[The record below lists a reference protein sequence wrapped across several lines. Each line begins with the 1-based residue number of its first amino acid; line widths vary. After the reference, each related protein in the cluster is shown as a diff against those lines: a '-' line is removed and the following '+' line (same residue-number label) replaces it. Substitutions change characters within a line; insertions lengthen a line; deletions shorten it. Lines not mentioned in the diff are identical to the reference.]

1 MKTVR
6 KIITLAIGALVA
18 GWIGSPLMATTI
30 DYTFTYDVSQFD
42 DSHNFATGDS
52 LTINFNSGTDFYNV
66 TSADIYSFQYN
77 LAAGPTEIFYRGGGW
92 IFEDGN
98 IGDHFSFDGQN
109 LTITYDNTGGDYLS
123 QYGNDP
129 AQFGQISGG
138 ILWHAYT
145 TLSSQQDDAYL
156 SLTGDNTVA
165 ITGTTASVPEGG
177 SVVLYVGIICCGMVV
192 LRRRFVA

>member
-1 MKTVR
+1 MKTVH

-18 GWIGSPLMATTI
+18 GWVGSPLIATTI

-42 DSHNFATGDS
+42 GSHNFATGDS

-66 TSADIYSFQYN
+66 TSADVYSFKYN
-77 LAAGPTEIFYRGGGW
+77 LAAGPTEIFYQGGGW
-92 IFEDGN
+92 IFENGN
-98 IGDHFSFDGQN
+98 IGDHLSFDGQN

-123 QYGNDP
+123 QFGSDP
-129 AQFGQISGG
+129 GQFAQISGG
-138 ILWHAYT
+138 IQWHAYT
-145 TLSSQQDDAYL
+145 TLISQQDDAYL

-177 SVVLYVGIICCGMVV
+177 SVLPYVGIIFIGMVA